1 MDLIHAT
8 DSGWVSVLGHYSID
22 MAFGDPDENDFELE
36 VPLAFAKEVD
46 GSMIEKGDLV
56 FFPGTEWGGVV
67 DGIQLD
73 DTGDYP
79 VMRYAGRTW
88 HGVMSHSVLR
98 PDSGDDYLTVSG
110 TVEDVM
116 ASIIHRQGLDGVFE
130 AVGDSGASV
139 SSYSFDRYTDMYS
152 GLQKMLGTV
161 GMRLSISKGRGL
173 CEVSAEPVR
182 DISDGVDDNLLR
194 LKMGDSRPVN
204 HLVCLGS
211 GELAARIVVD
221 LYMDLEGDV
230 SRTQTLFGANCIEE
244 VYDSTNA
251 DEAELVEKG
260 TERLLGYY
268 EDSRT
273 ISGDIGEAMTA
284 SIGDTVTGRS
294 VNAPVR
300 VTAPIVSINV
310 VASNG
315 GEPELSYKIGTLRVI

>member
-8 DSGWVSVLGHYSID
+8 DSGWVSVMRRYSID
-22 MAFGDPDENDFELE
+22 LAFGDPDENDFELE

-46 GSMIEKGDLV
+46 GSMIETGDLV
-56 FFPGTEWGGVV
+56 FFPMTEWGGVV

-79 VMRYAGRTW
+79 VMLYTGRTW
-88 HGVMSHSVLR
+88 HGVMSHSILR
-98 PDSGDDYLTVSG
+98 PDPGDDYLTVSG
-110 TVEDVM
+110 AVEEII
-116 ASIIHRQGLDGVFE
+116 ASVIQRQGLGDVFE
-130 AVGDSGASV
+130 AAGDSGVSIAS
-139 SSYSFDRYTDMYS
+139 YRFDRYTDMYT

-211 GELAARIVVD
+211 GELASRTVVD
-221 LYMDLEGDV
+221 LYMDSEGSV
-230 SRTQTLFGANCIEE
+230 SRTQTLFGVDCIEDT
-244 VYDSTNA
+244 YDSTNA
-251 DEAELVEKG
+251 DEEELVEKG

-273 ISGDIGEAMTA
+273 ISGDIGEAATA
-284 SIGDTVTGRS
+284 SVGDTVTGRS
-294 VNAPVR
+294 VNAPVS
-300 VTAPIVSINV
+300 VTAPIVSIGV

-315 GEPELSYKIGTLRVI
+315 GEPELSYKIGTLKVI